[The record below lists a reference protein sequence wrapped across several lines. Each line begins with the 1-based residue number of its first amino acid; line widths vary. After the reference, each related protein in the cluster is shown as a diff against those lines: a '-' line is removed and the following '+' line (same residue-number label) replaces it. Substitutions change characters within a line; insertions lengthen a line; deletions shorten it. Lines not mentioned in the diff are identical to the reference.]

1 MKALS
6 TFITALF
13 IAGGRVGEGADV
25 RVTKPADIHFPH
37 EHVQMITMA
46 EADIPYEKKLL
57 MKEHDAVIFI
67 LPGQK
72 PVSVWCYKPEDRF
85 PLAEQETKSGLKT
98 SWGEKPWIKPR
109 MKWKSLGRNSDTGDG
124 WDTYIEMGGVVT
136 TGDRQSDYTLYVD
149 ALKFSIIED
158 LSATNALPVTIRVTR
173 TNRQPQ
179 VGPAPLTGASRFAQR
194 RVQRHRRLAPVAD
207 LSR

>member
-6 TFITALF
+6 TIITAFL
-13 IAGGRVGEGADV
+13 IAGGSVGDGADV
-25 RVTKPADIHFPH
+25 PAAKPVEIHFPH
-37 EHVQMITMA
+37 EHVQKLTVA
-46 EADIPYEKKLL
+46 EADIPYEKHLL

-109 MKWKSLGRNSDTGDG
+109 MKWKSLGGNSYTGDG
-124 WDTYIEMGGVVT
+124 WDTFIEMGGVT

-149 ALKFSIIED
+149 TLKFSIIEN

-179 VGPAPLTGASRFAQR
+179 PVGPANGSQPIRSETNRTSSAAGSRR
-194 RVQRHRRLAPVAD
+194 
-207 LSR
+207 